1 MAESWA
7 KFIET
12 VAGIGLG
19 GLGVLAVAGV
29 LSGLLVPWF
38 TVRDIRQER
47 NLWRTTA
54 MTATDNARA
63 LMEAARNGVRE
74 DR

>member
-47 NLWRTTA
+47 NHWRTTA